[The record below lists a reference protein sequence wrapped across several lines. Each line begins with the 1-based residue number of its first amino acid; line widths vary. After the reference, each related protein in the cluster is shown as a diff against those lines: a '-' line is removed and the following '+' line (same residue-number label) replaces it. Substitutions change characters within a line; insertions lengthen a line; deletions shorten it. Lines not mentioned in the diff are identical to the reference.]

1 MIVGNQIAST
11 PAARAGNPWAAVMPL
26 KTDGSAVIEETF
38 TRSAGVASAAAPA
51 AQSFTA
57 PSLAPK
63 DFPMRFAAG
72 MLGAAAPGVGA
83 PLQLV
88 LLGGKGSTKSAQ
100 AAKIAQEYNVPHIS
114 VGKLLRDEIA
124 SGSKLGKQLESSVKA
139 GNSSPA
145 GLVNQI
151 IEKRFESLDVEKG
164 FVLDGYSK
172 DLATMPQIEDFLSR
186 HSIENLKV
194 IELEANATPCD
205 QLPVCDFFRNRGDYF
220 TVDANGGNEDT
231 ADNLGALV
239 VNFASNPI
247 EDYNLAR

>member
-1 MIVGNQIAST
+1 MMIVGNQIHST

-26 KTDGSAVIEETF
+26 KTDGSSVIEETF
-38 TRSAGVASAAAPA
+38 TRSAGAVAAAAP
-51 AQSFTA
+51 QTA
-57 PSLAPK
+57 PAPNLAPK

-88 LLGGKGSTKSAQ
+88 ILGGKGSPKSAQ
-100 AAKIAQEYNVPHIS
+100 AARIAQEYGVPHIS

-124 SGSKLGKQLESSVKA
+124 SGSNLGRQLESSVKA

-151 IEKRFESLDVEKG
+151 IEKRFQSPDVEKG

-172 DLATMPQIEDFLSR
+172 DLATLPQIEDFLTR
-186 HSIENLKV
+186 HNIDNLKV
-194 IELEANATPCD
+194 IELEASTTPCD
-205 QLPVCDFFRNRGDYF
+205 QLPVCDFFRDRGDYF
-220 TVDANGGNEDT
+220 TVDANGTVDDT